1 MDGGGNQ
8 SINQKEELIKSS
20 IELNKALNDQKTQ
33 LKI

>member
-1 MDGGGNQ
+1 MDGGENQ